1 MGYYL
6 FGIYRKAPLIR
17 GSGSHRSEFQD
28 IKISPVLLKYMKG
41 KGNLS
46 FQSELKRTK
55 KGKTYILYR

>member
-28 IKISPVLLKYMKG
+28 IRISPVEVYERRG
-41 KGNLS
+41 TCVIS
-46 FQSELKRTK
+46 V
-55 KGKTYILYR
+55 